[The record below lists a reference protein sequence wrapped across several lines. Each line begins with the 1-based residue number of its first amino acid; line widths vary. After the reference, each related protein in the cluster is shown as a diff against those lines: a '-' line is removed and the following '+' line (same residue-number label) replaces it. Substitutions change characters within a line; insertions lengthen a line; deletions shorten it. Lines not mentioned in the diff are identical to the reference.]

1 MIRRRTLHA
10 QRVTVSPETSGTRGD
25 VKRGLSILLLS
36 LFPAFALA
44 DGTGTYS
51 QQCAQCH
58 GKKGEGMQ
66 YVAPALKGN
75 EFVTQGSEE
84 DIRGT
89 IRNGR
94 AGDTKRYTDDY
105 PAAMPPVSVGQV
117 SETELEELI
126 AYLKGPLQE

>member
-1 MIRRRTLHA
+1 MIRRRALHA
-10 QRVTVSPETSGTRGD
+10 RRVTVSTEISGGRGNALS
-25 VKRGLSILLLS
+25 GLSILLLS

-44 DGTGTYS
+44 DGSGTYS

-58 GKKGEGMQ
+58 GKNGEGMQ
-66 YVAPALKGN
+66 YVGPPLKGN
-75 EFVTQGSEE
+75 ESVTQGSAE
-84 DIRGT
+84 DIRNI

-94 AGDTKRYTDDY
+94 ADDTKRYTDDY
-105 PAAMPPVSVGQV
+105 PAAMPPVSIGQV